1 MKKCFTLFIVLMMY
15 SAVFAQGYVFTD
27 KNGNVYE
34 DGATITRTEVEN
46 EDIEMPQINS
56 DLFVK
61 NDGAPANSKVAIV
74 ADITKID
81 NGLVQLCFPTE
92 CNSYSATGQQET
104 SKTSLPQGES
114 QNIMSEWMPNE
125 VGAYGECS
133 VTYTAKTYD
142 GMLARTFSV
151 TVNYKYVNPT
161 GIEAVSQQAPHKAV
175 RRYNLLGNQ
184 VKGSQ
189 RGLSIV
195 LMSDGRVRK
204 VITK

>member
-1 MKKCFTLFIVLMMY
+1 MKKCFTLLIVMMTY
-15 SAVFAQGYVFTD
+15 SVAFAQGYVFTD

-61 NDGAPANSKVAIV
+61 NNSAPANSKVAIV

-125 VGAYGECS
+125 VDEYE
-133 VTYTAKTYD
+133 
-142 GMLARTFSV
+142 
-151 TVNYKYVNPT
+151 
-161 GIEAVSQQAPHKAV
+161 
-175 RRYNLLGNQ
+175 
-184 VKGSQ
+184 
-189 RGLSIV
+189 
-195 LMSDGRVRK
+195 
-204 VITK
+204 